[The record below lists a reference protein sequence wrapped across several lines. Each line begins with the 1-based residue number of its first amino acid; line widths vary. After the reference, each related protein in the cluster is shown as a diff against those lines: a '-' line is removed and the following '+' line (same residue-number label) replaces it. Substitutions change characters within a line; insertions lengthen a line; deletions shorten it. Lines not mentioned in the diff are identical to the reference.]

1 MSIARSV
8 LNDGFFVIKNFF
20 SEESASFVKQDIM
33 NEFEKVN
40 ERSNAITEKGVT
52 VNEPEGGFAQG
63 KNLRIMPSSYNCI
76 PNVVKSVFQSS
87 VVNDT
92 ITEYYGPF
100 CQRFLQVF
108 ASWEKRVVTDKNL
121 GRHSWLHA
129 DPYASLKFAF
139 FPFGATKQNGAP
151 KVVPNSR
158 QEGAVIRQQFMS
170 RNPSGI
176 QGGIAHRMIDFY
188 EQCPELITR
197 TEDEAIDVEVSERDL
212 LILDTDTYHAGG
224 KILDDNQERIAVYIH
239 SRP

>member
-8 LNDGFFVIKNFF
+8 FNDGFFVIRDFF
-20 SEESASFVKQDIM
+20 SEESAELVKKDILD
-33 NEFEKVN
+33 EFEKVN
-40 ERSNAITEKGVT
+40 ESCNAITENNV
-52 VNEPEGGFAQG
+52 VSHREIAFPQG
-63 KNLRIMPSSYNCI
+63 KNIRIMPSSYNCI
-76 PNVVKSVFQSS
+76 PNIVRSVLKSA

-100 CQRFLQVF
+100 CQRFLQIF
-108 ASWEKRVVTDKNL
+108 ASWEKRIVTDQDL

-151 KVVPNSR
+151 RVVPNSR

>member
-1 MSIARSV
+1 MA
-8 LNDGFFVIKNFF
+8 
-20 SEESASFVKQDIM
+20 
-33 NEFEKVN
+33 
-40 ERSNAITEKGVT
+40 
-52 VNEPEGGFAQG
+52 
-63 KNLRIMPSSYNCI
+63 
-76 PNVVKSVFQSS
+76 
-87 VVNDT
+87 
-92 ITEYYGPF
+92 
-100 CQRFLQVF
+100 
-108 ASWEKRVVTDKNL
+108 
-121 GRHSWLHA
+121 
-129 DPYASLKFAF
+129 
-139 FPFGATKQNGAP
+139 KQNGAP
-151 KVVPNSR
+151 RVVPNSR